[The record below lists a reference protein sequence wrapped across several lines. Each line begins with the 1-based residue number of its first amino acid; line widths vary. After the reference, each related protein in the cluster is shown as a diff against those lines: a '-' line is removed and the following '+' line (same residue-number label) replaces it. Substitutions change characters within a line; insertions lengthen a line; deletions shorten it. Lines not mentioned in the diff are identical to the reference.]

1 MLHSGLQALQ
11 PPDQREGDADLQEHQ
26 NGASRLAPDAGPD
39 ERQKSHAAVR
49 AGAPLSRDGSMM
61 AAKPFSA
68 KLLGAVTLSRPR
80 RRCLHTLTKDGT
92 DVIFRSYRIPPA

>member
-1 MLHSGLQALQ
+1 
-11 PPDQREGDADLQEHQ
+11 
-26 NGASRLAPDAGPD
+26 
-39 ERQKSHAAVR
+39 
-49 AGAPLSRDGSMM
+49 MM

-80 RRCLHTLTKDGT
+80 LRCLHTLTKDGT

>member
-1 MLHSGLQALQ
+1 MLDSGLQSLQ
-11 PPDQREGDADLQEHQ
+11 HAEQREGDADLQEHQ

-68 KLLGAVTLSRPR
+68 KLLGAGTLYRPR
-80 RRCLHTLTKDGT
+80 LRCLPTLTKDGT
-92 DVIFRSYRIPPA
+92 DVIFCRYRIPPA